1 MSLTLQDVSH
11 AVRETQYAVRGA
23 IVARASELERQGR
36 RIIYCN
42 IGNPQSLG
50 QRPLTFVRQVLS
62 LAEYPALLESPPAG
76 LFPEDA
82 REAARLVL
90 RESPHGLGAYTESR
104 GFRFVRQAVA
114 DFVHERDGIPTDAEH
129 VFLTD
134 GASKGVQ
141 AVLRLL
147 VDGPGDGVM
156 IPIPQYPLYSASITL
171 LGGSQVPYLLDEAN
185 DWRLSREALETAHAA
200 AVAKG
205 IRVRAIAVIN
215 PGNPTGA
222 VLDEANVE
230 MVLDFAHR
238 HGLSILADEVY
249 QENVYRTGDR
259 FVSFASVLVR
269 RGILDVPLWSFH
281 SVSKGFLGECGHRGG
296 YLECRNVPDDVMG
309 EVEKLQ
315 SVALCANSVG
325 QVVTWIM
332 VRPPRPGDPSFPDLG
347 PGAARGP
354 RLAARAGRAARAR
367 PERHPRHPVQR
378 AHRRDVRLP
387 AHHAPAGHHRR
398 AVLPRAPRG
407 DGHLRGARVGLRPA
421 PRDLALPHHHP
432 PAPGRDRDRGAE
444 ARRVPRRVH
453 EGAGRLTPFLAPG
466 LSARPRLR
474 PRRAGRPCRVPTA
487 PRGGG
492 RPRRG

>member
-50 QRPLTFVRQVLS
+50 QRPLTFLRQVLS
-62 LAEYPALLESPPAG
+62 LAEYPALLDSPAAG
-76 LFPEDA
+76 IFPEDA

-114 DFVHERDGIPTDAEH
+114 DFVHERDGIPTDPEH

-141 AVLRLL
+141 SVLRLL

-171 LGGSQVPYLLDEAN
+171 LGGSQVPYFLDEARE
-185 DWRLSREALETAHAA
+185 WSLSREALETAHAA

-230 MVLDFAHR
+230 MVLDFARR
-238 HGLSILADEVY
+238 HGLSVLADEVY
-249 QENVYRTGDR
+249 QENVYRPGDR

-296 YLECRNVPDDVMG
+296 YLEARNVPDDVMG

-332 VRPPRPGDPSFPDLG
+332 VRPPRPGDPSFPLWDRERREVLDSLRERAALLEKG
-347 PGAARGP
+347 LNAIPGIQCNALTGAMYAFPRITLPPGTTDAQYCLALLEETGICVVPGSGFGQLPGTWHFRTTILPPRDEIGTVVRKLAGFHAAFTK
-354 RLAARAGRAARAR
+354 ARA
-367 PERHPRHPVQR
+367 P
-378 AHRRDVRLP
+378 
-387 AHHAPAGHHRR
+387 
-398 AVLPRAPRG
+398 
-407 DGHLRGARVGLRPA
+407 
-421 PRDLALPHHHP
+421 
-432 PAPGRDRDRGAE
+432 
-444 ARRVPRRVH
+444 
-453 EGAGRLTPFLAPG
+453 
-466 LSARPRLR
+466 
-474 PRRAGRPCRVPTA
+474 
-487 PRGGG
+487 
-492 RPRRG
+492 